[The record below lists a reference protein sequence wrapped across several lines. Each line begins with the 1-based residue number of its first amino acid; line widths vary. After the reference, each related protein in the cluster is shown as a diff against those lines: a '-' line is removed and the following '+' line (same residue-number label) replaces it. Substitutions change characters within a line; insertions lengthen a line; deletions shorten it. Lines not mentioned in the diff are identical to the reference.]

1 MSLVLNIHP
10 ENPQSRLIKQV
21 IDVLDRGGIIAYP
34 TDSGYALGCALG
46 NKSAM
51 ERIIRIRQLKKHHH
65 FTLMLKDLSHVGE
78 YAKLNNSGFRLMKKI
93 LPGPYTFILEG
104 AKDIPN
110 RLLNGNRKT
119 IGIRVSSNAIVQAI
133 LEDIVEPI
141 MSVSLIIKGY
151 EFYNCNDVKAVLN
164 GSIDLV
170 IDAGHCPPEPTTVIN
185 ISGDEVLIL
194 REGAGSLEF
203 VSYHHLQ

>member
-51 ERIIRIRQLKKHHH
+51 ERIIKIRQLKKHHH

-170 IDAGHCPPEPTTVIN
+170 IDAGHCPPEPTTVID

-203 VSYHHLQ
+203 VS

>member
-21 IDVLDRGGIIAYP
+21 FDVLDRGGVIAYP

-170 IDAGHCPPEPTTVIN
+170 IDAGHCPPEPTTVID

-203 VSYHHLQ
+203 VS

>member
-51 ERIIRIRQLKKHHH
+51 ERIIKIRKLKKHHH

-170 IDAGHCPPEPTTVIN
+170 IDAGHCPPEPTTVID

-203 VSYHHLQ
+203 VS

>member
-1 MSLVLNIHP
+1 MSLVLDIHP

-21 IDVLDRGGIIAYP
+21 IDVLNRGGIIAYP

-78 YAKLNNSGFRLMKKI
+78 YAKLKNSGFRLMKKI
-93 LPGPYTFILEG
+93 LPGSYTFILEG

-119 IGIRVSSNAIVQAI
+119 IGIRVSSNPIVQAI

-170 IDAGHCPPEPTTVIN
+170 IDAGHCPPEPTTVID

-203 VSYHHLQ
+203 VS

>member
-21 IDVLDRGGIIAYP
+21 IDVLDKGGIIAYP
-34 TDSGYALGCALG
+34 TDSDYALGCALG

-133 LEDIVEPI
+133 LEDITEPI
-141 MSVSLIIKGY
+141 MSVSLIIRGY

-170 IDAGHCPPEPTTVIN
+170 IDAGHCPPEPTTVID

-203 VSYHHLQ
+203 VS

>member
-10 ENPQSRLIKQV
+10 KNPQSRLIKQV

-119 IGIRVSSNAIVQAI
+119 IGIRVSSNTIVQAI

-170 IDAGHCPPEPTTVIN
+170 IDAGHCPPEPTTVID

-203 VSYHHLQ
+203 VS

>member
-21 IDVLDRGGIIAYP
+21 IDVLNGGGIIAYP

-51 ERIIRIRQLKKHHH
+51 ERIIKIRQLKKHHH

-170 IDAGHCPPEPTTVIN
+170 IDAGHCPPEPTTVID

-203 VSYHHLQ
+203 VS

>member
-104 AKDIPN
+104 VKDIPN

-119 IGIRVSSNAIVQAI
+119 IGIRVSNNAIVQAI

-141 MSVSLIIKGY
+141 MTVSLIIKGY

-170 IDAGHCPPEPTTVIN
+170 IDAGHCPPEPTTVID

-203 VSYHHLQ
+203 VS

>member
-21 IDVLDRGGIIAYP
+21 IDILDRGGVIAYP

-170 IDAGHCPPEPTTVIN
+170 IDAGHCPPEPTTVID

-203 VSYHHLQ
+203 VS

>member
-51 ERIIRIRQLKKHHH
+51 ERIIKIRQLKKYHH

-78 YAKLNNSGFRLMKKI
+78 YAKLNNSGFRLMKKV

-119 IGIRVSSNAIVQAI
+119 IGIRVSNNAIVQAI

-170 IDAGHCPPEPTTVIN
+170 IDAGHCPPEPTTVID

-203 VSYHHLQ
+203 VS

>member
-1 MSLVLNIHP
+1 MSMIINIHP
-10 ENPQSRLIKQV
+10 KNPQSRLIKQV
-21 IDVLDRGGIIAYP
+21 IDVLEKGGVIAYP

-170 IDAGHCPPEPTTVIN
+170 IDAGHCPPEPTTVID

-203 VSYHHLQ
+203 IN

>member
-1 MSLVLNIHP
+1 MSLILNIHP
-10 ENPQSRLIKQV
+10 QNPQSRLIKQV
-21 IDVLDRGGIIAYP
+21 IDVLDRGGVIAYP

-119 IGIRVSSNAIVQAI
+119 IGIRVSSNEIVQAI

-164 GSIDLV
+164 SSIDLV
-170 IDAGHCPPEPTTVIN
+170 IDAGHCPPEPTTVIDL
-185 ISGDEVLIL
+185 SGDELLIL
-194 REGAGSLEF
+194 RKGSGSLEL
-203 VSYHHLQ
+203 VS

>member
-10 ENPQSRLIKQV
+10 QNPQSRLIKQV

-51 ERIIRIRQLKKHHH
+51 KRIIRIRQLKKHHH

-104 AKDIPN
+104 VKDIPN

-119 IGIRVSSNAIVQAI
+119 IVIRVSSNAIVQAI

-170 IDAGHCPPEPTTVIN
+170 IDAGHCPPEPTTVID

-203 VSYHHLQ
+203 VS

>member
-21 IDVLDRGGIIAYP
+21 IDVLDRGHIIAYP

-51 ERIIRIRQLKKHHH
+51 ERIIKIRKLKKHHH

-119 IGIRVSSNAIVQAI
+119 IGIRVSSNPIVQAI

-151 EFYNCNDVKAVLN
+151 EFYNCNDVKTVLN
-164 GSIDLV
+164 GSINLI
-170 IDAGHCPPEPTTVIN
+170 IDAGHHCPPEPTTVID

-203 VSYHHLQ
+203 VS

>member
-46 NKSAM
+46 NKSSM

-170 IDAGHCPPEPTTVIN
+170 IDAGHCPPEPTTVID

-203 VSYHHLQ
+203 VS

>member
-1 MSLVLNIHP
+1 MSLDLNIHP

-21 IDVLDRGGIIAYP
+21 IDVLDRAGIIAYP

-170 IDAGHCPPEPTTVIN
+170 IDAGHCPPEPTTVID

-203 VSYHHLQ
+203 VS